1 MSVQPLI
8 TFKAG
13 KCDITARDGN
23 KQSVKPVREPGYV
36 YLYQGEDEFVH
47 FCWRPRN
54 KSLDESELDLIMIP
68 GDGSFSPYTGKDTAE
83 DSELVK
89 SPTDGRIF
97 VLKFNSSSQRYLF
110 WLQSKSQHPRGDASW
125 FSERDL
131 KIGQVVDLLL
141 NGEEI
146 DVQAELAGIPNPSA
160 DDDDDEMEGVEEEP
174 SSRNRHG
181 STGGAGS
188 GATGGDIRDE
198 GEESREGGADGGR
211 ASGLGDVSSVVQNFM
226 DSLKGGNLGSGSG
239 SSSGSRQAGG
249 DSFTT
254 LLDLLSPKTTGP
266 VIEKASDE
274 LIDALCAQLPTTP
287 FLLEAEV
294 EDVDQIDP
302 NGETAQMVVQT
313 LDQDSKR
320 EVLKNIIRA
329 PQLRAAL
336 GSLTEALREGA
347 LPTVS
352 QALNIDV
359 EHGGYMRGGAMP
371 LGGGDAV
378 KAFLEGVKRTAEKE
392 KKGDGEQMDES

>member
-1 MSVQPLI
+1 MSIQPLI

-13 KCDITARDGN
+13 KCDITSRDGN
-23 KQSVKPVREPGYV
+23 KQSVKPVAGPGYV

-47 FCWRPRN
+47 FCWRPRD

-68 GDGSFSPYTGKDTAE
+68 GDGSFSPYTGKDAAE
-83 DSELVK
+83 DSESVK
-89 SPTDGRIF
+89 SPTDGRVF

-131 KIGQVVDLLL
+131 KIGQIVDMLL

-146 DVQAELAGIPNPSA
+146 DVQAELASIPTHPSGG
-160 DDDDDEMEGVEEEP
+160 DDDETMEDVEE

-211 ASGLGDVSSVVQNFM
+211 AAGGATDVSSIVQNFM
-226 DSLKGGNLGSGSG
+226 DSLKGGSGQQQQG
-239 SSSGSRQAGG
+239 GG
-249 DSFTT
+249 DFPT
-254 LLDLLSPKTTGP
+254 LLDLLWPTTTRP
-266 VIEKASDE
+266 IIEGASDE
-274 LIDALCAQLPTTP
+274 LIDALAAQLPTTP

-302 NGETAQMVVQT
+302 NGEEAQMVVQT
-313 LDQDSKR
+313 MGQAEKR
-320 EVLKNIIRA
+320 EVVQQILRA

-336 GSLTEALREGA
+336 GSLTEALKTGA
-347 LPTVS
+347 LPTVA

-378 KAFLEGVKRTAEKE
+378 RTFLEGVKRTVENE
-392 KKGDGEQMDES
+392 DEDDNMDES

>member
-1 MSVQPLI
+1 MSIQPLI

-13 KCDITARDGN
+13 KCDITSRVGN
-23 KQSVKPVREPGYV
+23 KQSVKPVAGPGYV

-47 FCWRPRN
+47 FCWRPRD

-68 GDGSFSPYTGKDTAE
+68 GDGSFSPYTGKDAAE
-83 DSELVK
+83 DSESVK
-89 SPTDGRIF
+89 SPTDGRVF

-131 KIGQVVDLLL
+131 KIGQIVDMLL

-146 DVQAELAGIPNPSA
+146 DVQAELASIPTRPSGG
-160 DDDDDEMEGVEEEP
+160 DDDETMEDVEE
-174 SSRNRHG
+174 SGGNRYG
-181 STGGAGS
+181 STGGAGY

-211 ASGLGDVSSVVQNFM
+211 AAGAATDVSSIVQNFM
-226 DSLKGGNLGSGSG
+226 DSLKGGSGQQQQQQQG
-239 SSSGSRQAGG
+239 GG
-249 DSFTT
+249 DFPT
-254 LLDLLSPKTTGP
+254 LLDLLWPTTTRP
-266 VIEKASDE
+266 IIEGASDE
-274 LIDALCAQLPTTP
+274 LIDALAAQLPTTP

-302 NGETAQMVVQT
+302 NGEEAQMVVQT
-313 LDQDSKR
+313 MGQAEKR
-320 EVLKNIIRA
+320 EVVQQILRA
-329 PQLRAAL
+329 PQLKAAL
-336 GSLTEALREGA
+336 GSLTEALKTGA
-347 LPTVS
+347 LPTVA

-359 EHGGYMRGGAMP
+359 EHDGYMRGGAMP

-378 KAFLEGVKRTAEKE
+378 KAFLEGVKRTVEDE
-392 KKGDGEQMDES
+392 DEDDDMDES